1 LKRVLLNYNQNES
14 DEQIK
19 KRESVLSELETLVN
33 NWVKTTTIVKK
44 IKIDIND
51 E

>member
-19 KRESVLSELETLVN
+19 KRESVLSEL
-33 NWVKTTTIVKK
+33 KH
-44 IKIDIND
+44 
-51 E
+51 